1 MKKLMLGAVAATLM
15 AACAAVGSAGAE
27 EPGVVDQVALD
38 AMWRGGPVV
47 TVDGTF
53 TFGLPEKP
61 AEGEA
66 LAYKLPFAF
75 RDGRPLELC
84 ALRGT
89 LEARVFLDD
98 LWVGLGPIGPST
110 PHGPCILLSGARVM
124 VVNVSDAGPV
134 LGRATPK

>member
-1 MKKLMLGAVAATLM
+1 MKNPIVSAVAATLM

-38 AMWRGGPVV
+38 ALWRGGPVV

-61 AEGEA
+61 AGSEG

-84 ALRGT
+84 ALRGS

-124 VVNVSDAGPV
+124 VINVSDAGPV